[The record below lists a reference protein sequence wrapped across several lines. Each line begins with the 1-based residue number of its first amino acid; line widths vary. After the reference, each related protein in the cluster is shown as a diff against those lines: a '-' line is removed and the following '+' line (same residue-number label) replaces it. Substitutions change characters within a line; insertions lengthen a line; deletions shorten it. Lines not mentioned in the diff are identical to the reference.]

1 MDWTYQKLLVYN
13 TKYIDNN
20 NNKNKTNKFDFV
32 SKKLST
38 V

>member
-20 NNKNKTNKFDFV
+20 NKNKTNKFDFV